1 MKSWCGLTFVSGDD
15 YSLPFNC
22 GWGLVLREAVMT
34 SRYNYF
40 GDVDESCWVV
50 GDYKYA
56 ESLTFLAFEIE
67 SGKMK

>member
-1 MKSWCGLTFVSGDD
+1 MVIEILVIFFIENGSLMKSWCGLTFVSGDD

-40 GDVDESCWVV
+40 GDVDESC
-50 GDYKYA
+50 
-56 ESLTFLAFEIE
+56 
-67 SGKMK
+67 

>member
-1 MKSWCGLTFVSGDD
+1 M
-15 YSLPFNC
+15 
-22 GWGLVLREAVMT
+22 GLVLREAVMT

-56 ESLTFLAFEIE
+56 ESLAFLAFEIE

>member
-1 MKSWCGLTFVSGDD
+1 MGTRVE
-15 YSLPFNC
+15 
-22 GWGLVLREAVMT
+22 EAVMT

-56 ESLTFLAFEIE
+56 ESLAFLAFEIE

>member
-22 GWGLVLREAVMT
+22 EWGLVLREAVMT

-40 GDVDESCWVV
+40 GDVDESC
-50 GDYKYA
+50 
-56 ESLTFLAFEIE
+56 
-67 SGKMK
+67 